1 MPGHAAKWQRRFSRL
16 PRSQDRRER
25 ALKTPKYKLIFLS
38 GEHCLLISCCRYAV
52 PHRRLPLEAG
62 GGRRARGVSTPL
74 MEAGKGLVENSGSV
88 SHVLKRRFLQELS
101 PDMVLSDS
109 SLVAVR
115 DPLSQERGEISLTI
129 RMSV

>member
-1 MPGHAAKWQRRFSRL
+1 MPGHAAKWQRRSLRL

-62 GGRRARGVSTPL
+62 GGRRARGVSRPFD
-74 MEAGKGLVENSGSV
+74 GGWKGVK
-88 SHVLKRRFLQELS
+88 LKTQ
-101 PDMVLSDS
+101 
-109 SLVAVR
+109 AA
-115 DPLSQERGEISLTI
+115 
-129 RMSV
+129 